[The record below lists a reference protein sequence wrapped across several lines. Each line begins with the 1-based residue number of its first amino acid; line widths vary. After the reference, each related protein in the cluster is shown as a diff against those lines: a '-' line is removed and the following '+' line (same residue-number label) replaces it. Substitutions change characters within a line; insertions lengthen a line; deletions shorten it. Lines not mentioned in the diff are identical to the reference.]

1 MKPITMKKLLLFLAC
16 FLPLT
21 VFSQQKPE
29 LTDAQK
35 ASITAE
41 IKVLFDEVQ
50 TAAVKGDTETF
61 FKYWSEDNFIG
72 TSSGVT
78 IFSDLDEVKR
88 IFSQAWSNR
97 EKQKFDP
104 IETTITPLAPDL
116 VLVTRLSDGNIL
128 FKSGDR
134 YIFKHL
140 VSSLWKKE
148 KEGWKII
155 YNHESS
161 EKYR

>member
-1 MKPITMKKLLLFLAC
+1 MKKFLLLLAC
-16 FLPLT
+16 SLPLG
-21 VFSQQKPE
+21 VFSQQKPG
-29 LTDAQK
+29 LTDAQIK
-35 ASITAE
+35 SITAE

-61 FKYWSEDNFIG
+61 FKFWSEDNFIG

-78 IFSDLDEVKR
+78 VFSDLDELKR

-97 EKQKFDP
+97 EKQQFDP
-104 IETTITPLAPDL
+104 IETTITPISTDL
-116 VLVTRLSDGNIL
+116 VLVTRLSDGDIL

-134 YIFKHL
+134 YKFKHL
-140 VSSLWKKE
+140 VSSMWKKE

-161 EKYR
+161 EKY